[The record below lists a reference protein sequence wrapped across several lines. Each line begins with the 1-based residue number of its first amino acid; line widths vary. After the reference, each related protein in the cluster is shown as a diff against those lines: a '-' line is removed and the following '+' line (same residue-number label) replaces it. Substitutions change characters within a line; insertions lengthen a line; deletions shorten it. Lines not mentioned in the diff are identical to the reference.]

1 MSIQTTK
8 GSSLARWATPDNIID
23 AVTTVAAA
31 AGVLFV
37 TLAGIVL
44 SYEALLDLASRAGSI
59 NPGLTWLWPL
69 TLDALA
75 VVASLNVLWAE
86 IRKERDSYAWGLVIV
101 FTLLS
106 VIFNAVHASLT
117 NLLTLHSLAPAGVAG
132 VVGVLPPVAAAF
144 ALHLLVRLLR
154 RILERISVITGL
166 IELRNQMSQVSA
178 DLTRVKAEATA
189 ALAELER
196 QTTDLTARR
205 NALQTEL
212 AELRREKRR
221 EALIDPDAPAQP
233 SEAIIERAR
242 QMLAQRSDIS
252 GSELGRLLGRSES
265 LGRRLKQQLNS
276 LIATNR
282 NGHGPE
288 ETVL

>member
-1 MSIQTTK
+1 MMSIQTVK
-8 GSSLARWATPDNIID
+8 GSSLAHWATPDNIID
-23 AVTTVAAA
+23 AVTTVTAAV
-31 AGVLFV
+31 GVLFV

-44 SYEALLDLASRAGSI
+44 SYEALLDLASKAGSI

-86 IRKERDSYAWGLVIV
+86 IRKERDDYAWGLVIA

-106 VIFNAVHASLT
+106 VIFNAVHAGLT
-117 NLLTLHSLAPAGVAG
+117 NLLTLHSLAPAVVAG
-132 VVGVLPPVAAAF
+132 VIGVLPPVAAAF

-154 RILERISVITGL
+154 RVLERIGVIAGL
-166 IELRNQMSQVSA
+166 TALRDQMSQVSA
-178 DLTRVKAEATA
+178 DLTRVKAEAA
-189 ALAELER
+189 ATRVELER
-196 QTTDLTARR
+196 QTADLTAKR
-205 NALQTEL
+205 NALQAEL
-212 AELRREKRR
+212 AELRREKRC

-242 QMLAQRSDIS
+242 QILAQRSDIS

-265 LGRRLKQQLNS
+265 LGRRLKQQLV
-276 LIATNR
+276 
-282 NGHGPE
+282 P
-288 ETVL
+288 

>member
-8 GSSLARWATPDNIID
+8 VSTLARWATPDNVID
-23 AVTTVAAA
+23 ALTTVAAA

-37 TLAGIVL
+37 TLAGIIL
-44 SYEALLDLASRAGSI
+44 SYEALLDLASRTGSI
-59 NPGLTWLWPL
+59 HPSLTWLWPL

-86 IRKERDSYAWGLVIV
+86 IRKERDNYAWSLVIA

-106 VIFNAVHASLT
+106 VIFNAVHAGLT
-117 NLLTLHSLAPAGVAG
+117 NLLAFHLLAPAVVAG

-154 RILERISVITGL
+154 RVLERISVITGL
-166 IELRNQMSQVSA
+166 AALREQVNQA
-178 DLTRVKAEATA
+178 AAELTRVKAEATA
-189 ALAELER
+189 TVAELER
-196 QTTDLTARR
+196 QAADLAAKRD
-205 NALQTEL
+205 ALQTEL
-212 AELRREKRR
+212 ADLRREKRQ
-221 EALIDPDAPAQP
+221 EVLLDPDAPAQP

-242 QMLAQRSDIS
+242 QILAQRSAIS

-265 LGRRLKQQLNS
+265 LGRRLKQQLTLPS
-276 LIATNR
+276 ATNN
-282 NGHGPE
+282 NGHHAE
-288 ETVL
+288 VIE

>member
-1 MSIQTTK
+1 MNMQTTK
-8 GSSLARWATPDNIID
+8 GSTLAHWATPDNIID

-86 IRKERDSYAWGLVIV
+86 IRKERDSYAWGLVIT

-117 NLLTLHSLAPAGVAG
+117 NLLALHSLAPAVVAG

-144 ALHLLVRLLR
+144 ALHLLVRLMR
-154 RILERISVITGL
+154 RVLERISVVVGL
-166 IELRNQMSQVSA
+166 TELRSQMSQVSA
-178 DLTRVKAEATA
+178 DLAQVKAEAA
-189 ALAELER
+189 ATLVELER
-196 QTTDLTARR
+196 QTANLTAKR
-205 NALQTEL
+205 NALQAEL
-212 AELRREKRR
+212 AELRRETRC
-221 EALIDPDAPAQP
+221 EALIDPAAPAQP

-242 QMLAQRSDIS
+242 QILAQRSDIS

-265 LGRRLKQQLNS
+265 LGRRLKQQLAPLS
-276 LIATNR
+276 ATNN
-282 NGHGPE
+282 NGHHVEGD
-288 ETVL
+288 

>member
-1 MSIQTTK
+1 MNIQITK
-8 GSSLARWATPDNIID
+8 GSALARWATPDNIID

-37 TLAGIVL
+37 ILAGIVL
-44 SYEALLDLASRAGSI
+44 SYEALLDLASRTGSI
-59 NPGLTWLWPL
+59 HPGLTWLWPL

-86 IRKERDSYAWGLVIV
+86 IRKEHDSYAWGLVIA

-106 VIFNAVHASLT
+106 VIFNAAHAGLT
-117 NLLTLHSLAPAGVAG
+117 NLLALHSLAPAVVAG
-132 VVGVLPPVAAAF
+132 VVGVLPPIAAAF

-154 RILERISVITGL
+154 RVLERISVMAGL
-166 IELRNQMSQVSA
+166 AALREQASQA
-178 DLTRVKAEATA
+178 AAELTRVKAEAA
-189 ALAELER
+189 AILVELER
-196 QTTDLTARR
+196 QTADLTAKRD
-205 NALQTEL
+205 ALQTEL

-221 EALIDPDAPAQP
+221 EGLLDPDAPAQP

-242 QMLAQRSDIS
+242 QILAQRSAIS

-265 LGRRLKQQLNS
+265 LGRRLKQQLS
-276 LIATNR
+276 PLSATNN
-282 NGHGPE
+282 NGHHAEVIG
-288 ETVL
+288 

>member
-1 MSIQTTK
+1 MNSQTTK
-8 GSSLARWATPDNIID
+8 NSTVTRWATPDNIID
-23 AVTTVAAA
+23 AVTTAAAA

-44 SYEALLDLASRAGSI
+44 SYEALLDLASRTGSI
-59 NPGLTWLWPL
+59 NPGLTWVWPL

-86 IRKERDSYAWGLVIV
+86 IRKERDGYAWGLVIV

-117 NLLTLHSLAPAGVAG
+117 NLLALHSLAPAVVAG

-154 RILERISVITGL
+154 RVLERISVMAGL
-166 IELRNQMSQVSA
+166 AELRQQMSQVAA
-178 DLTRVKAEATA
+178 DLARVKAEAA
-189 ALAELER
+189 ATLVELER
-196 QTTDLTARR
+196 QTADLTAKR
-205 NALQTEL
+205 NALQAEL
-212 AELRREKRR
+212 TELRREKRR

-242 QMLAQRSDIS
+242 QILAQRSDIS

-265 LGRRLKQQLNS
+265 LGRRLKQQLAPMS
-276 LIATNR
+276 ATNS

-288 ETVL
+288 EAVL